1 MERALRR
8 AAIALVLAL
17 LTLGS
22 TAGESQ
28 AAKLTNLKDVK
39 FTVAGVVEGAQD
51 CGLTEER
58 LQSSFLDPLKGS
70 GVKVVEVSDY
80 FFYIRVTTLRFVTE
94 YCLTY
99 VSAELLLGHRYFNPA
114 TNNDLWGLIRLW
126 FSGTLI
132 TTGWEEHPAEIYSAF
147 HALGDSFLKAWKR
160 DQ

>member
-8 AAIALVLAL
+8 AATVMVLAL

-22 TAGESQ
+22 TAGESH
-28 AAKLTNLKDVK
+28 AGKLTKIKDVK
-39 FTVAGVVEGAQD
+39 FTVAGLDEGAKA

-70 GVKVVEVSDY
+70 GVKVVESSDY
-80 FFYIRVTTLRFVTE
+80 FFYIRATTVRFVTE

-99 VSAELLLGHRYFNPA
+99 VNAELLLGQRYFNPA
-114 TNNDLWGLIRLW
+114 TNNDLWGLIRVW
-126 FSGTLI
+126 FSGSLV
-132 TTGWEEHPAEIYSAF
+132 TTGWEEHPAEVYRAF
-147 HALGDSFLKAWKR
+147 HALGDSFLKAWKQ

>member
-8 AAIALVLAL
+8 AAAALVLAL

-28 AAKLTNLKDVK
+28 AAKLTKIKDVK
-39 FTVAGVVEGAQD
+39 FTVAGLDEGAQA

-58 LQSSFLDPLKGS
+58 LKSSFLEPLKGS
-70 GVKVVEVSDY
+70 SVKVVESSPY
-80 FFYIRVTTLRFVTE
+80 FFYIRATTVRFVTE

-99 VSAELLLGHRYFNPA
+99 VNAELLLGQRYFNPA
-114 TNNDLWGLIRLW
+114 TNRDLVGLIRLW
-126 FSGTLI
+126 FSGALI
-132 TTGWEEHPAEIYSAF
+132 TTGWEEHPAEIYKSF
-147 HALGDSFLKAWKR
+147 RTLGDSFLNAWKR